1 MSVQEQEE
9 RAKFNKELEKTI
21 EKVEKISLEFERRHL
36 SLFNDMYKMQRVLP
50 A

>member
-1 MSVQEQEE
+1 MSVQDQEE

-21 EKVEKISLEFERRHL
+21 EKVEKISLEFERRRL
-36 SLFNDMYKMQRVLP
+36 TLFEDMYVFKRGVP